1 MLIGIDA
8 SRATVA
14 QRTGT
19 EGYSLHIINGLIK
32 HGGEH
37 CFRLYFRDDPPQNL
51 FPQQDNL
58 EIRVIHQARLWT
70 HKGLGPVVRRERP
83 DVFFVP
89 AHVIPWP
96 DVNPVSAVVTA
107 HDLGYLHYPAKHPL
121 SERLYLD
128 WSTRHSARTARRVI
142 AVSNATKQDL
152 VSLNGIPAQKIRV
165 VHSGIDSKLQPID
178 NPQKLSD
185 LRDKLHIPG
194 PYVLH
199 VGRIQSRKN
208 LTRLVEAFS
217 QIKDLIPDLRLVLA
231 GREVWGGQSVS
242 NRITQLGLEDAVIR
256 IGYVKEDDL
265 PTLYSGAIVY
275 AFPSLYEGFGF
286 PALEAMA
293 CGTAVV
299 CSNTSSLPELVGDA
313 ALTVAP
319 TDVTALA
326 ESMAR
331 LIMDEELRGT
341 LIARGF
347 ERVKL
352 FTWDSA
358 TKATLNVLTEAA
370 ST

>member
-19 EGYSLHIINGLIK
+19 EGYSLHIIKGLLQ

-37 CFRLYFRDDPPQNL
+37 CFRLYFRDDPPENL
-51 FPQQDNL
+51 FPQQDNV
-58 EIRVIHQARLWT
+58 ENCVIYQARLWT
-70 HKGLGPVVRRERP
+70 HTGLGPAIRREHP

-96 DVNPVSAVVTA
+96 DVNPVPAVVTA
-107 HDLGYLHYPAKHPL
+107 HDLGYLHYPTKHPL
-121 SERLYLD
+121 AERLYLD

-142 AVSNATKQDL
+142 AVSHATKQDL
-152 VSLNGIPAQKIRV
+152 VALNGIPAEKIRV

-178 NPQKLSD
+178 NAQKIAD
-185 LRDKLHIPG
+185 LQNRLHIPG

-217 QIKDLIPDLRLVLA
+217 QIKYLMPDLHLVLA

-242 NRITQLGLEDAVIR
+242 NRIRQLGLENQVIC
-256 IGYVKEDDL
+256 IGYVEEDDL
-265 PTLYSGAIVY
+265 PTLYSGAIVF

-286 PALEAMA
+286 PVLEAMA

-326 ESMAR
+326 ESIAR
-331 LIMDEELRGT
+331 LVTDQQLRQT

-347 ERVKL
+347 EHVKH

-358 TKATLNVLTEAA
+358 ARLTLDVLTEA
-370 ST
+370 TDT